1 MKKIY
6 IAGLIA
12 LSFTACK
19 PNLDPS
25 SPQAGNADFSTY
37 LAVGNSLTAGFADG
51 TLYRSGQESSYPSM
65 LAEQFRMVGGG
76 SFKQPL
82 LNGNAGYPGV
92 KRVLGFATDCKGAT
106 SLSPVLY
113 SGVMDTA
120 GDGTNISAQ
129 GPFNNVGVP
138 GIRCI
143 DYLFTGYGFL
153 NPYAK
158 RFYSS
163 PLTEKPLDE
172 ALKINATFFS
182 CWLGANDVLGY
193 ATSGGSGAASGV
205 GTSDISPVATFTG
218 SYNAVIN
225 ALTANGAKGVLINI
239 PDVTAIPYFTTI
251 PANGLVLDQTQAG
264 QLTFAY
270 QALGITFTAGQNY
283 FIIQDASAPGGL
295 RKAKAGELILL
306 TVPQDSL
313 KCAGWGSIKP
323 IPKQYVLDAT
333 EVANVQSATTTFNA
347 VIKQA
352 AADHGLAYVDVN
364 SYLKTVAAGIVF
376 NGVDFNTTFV
386 QGGTFSLDGVHLT
399 PRGYAIVANEII
411 RTINSYYK
419 SSVPTVDVNKY
430 SGLKFP

>member
-1 MKKIY
+1 
-6 IAGLIA
+6 
-12 LSFTACK
+12 
-19 PNLDPS
+19 
-25 SPQAGNADFSTY
+25 
-37 LAVGNSLTAGFADG
+37 
-51 TLYRSGQESSYPSM
+51 
-65 LAEQFRMVGGG
+65 
-76 SFKQPL
+76 
-82 LNGNAGYPGV
+82 
-92 KRVLGFATDCKGAT
+92 
-106 SLSPVLY
+106 
-113 SGVMDTA
+113 MDTA
-120 GDGTNISAQ
+120 GDANNIASQ

-143 DYLFTGYGFL
+143 DYGFTGYGFL

-182 CWLGANDVLGY
+182 CWLGSNDVLGY
-193 ATSGGSGAASGV
+193 ATSGGAGSVGGI
-205 GTSDISPVATFTG
+205 GTSDISPTSTFTAT
-218 SYNAVIN
+218 YNAVIN

-239 PDVTAIPYFTTI
+239 PDVTAIPFFTTV
-251 PANGLVLDQTQAG
+251 PPNGLVLDQTQAA
-264 QLTFAY
+264 QLSAAY
-270 QALGITFTAGQNY
+270 QALGISFTAGQNY

-333 EVANVQSATTTFNA
+333 EVANVQSATATFNA

-352 AADHGLAYVDVN
+352 AADHNLAYVDIN
-364 SYLKTVAAGIVF
+364 SYLHTVAAGIVF
-376 NGVDFNTTFV
+376 NGVNFNTTFV
-386 QGGTFSLDGVHLT
+386 QGGAFSLDGVHLT
-399 PRGYAIVANEII
+399 PRGYAIVANEMI
-411 RTINSYYK
+411 RTINAYYK
-419 SSVPTVDVNKY
+419 SSIPTVDVNKY

>member
-6 IAGLIA
+6 IAGLIV

-25 SPQAGNADFSTY
+25 SPSAGNADFSTY
-37 LAVGNSLTAGFADG
+37 LAVGNSLTAGYADG
-51 TLYRSGQESSYPSM
+51 TLYRSGQENSYPSM
-65 LAEQFRMVGGG
+65 LAEQFKLVGGG
-76 SFKQPL
+76 PFKQPL
-82 LNGNAGYPGV
+82 LNGNAGYPSP
-92 KRVLGFATDCKGAT
+92 KRVLGLATDCKGTT
-106 SLSPVLY
+106 SLSPVFY
-113 SGVMDTA
+113 SGPMDTA
-120 GDGTNISAQ
+120 GDANNIASQ

-143 DYLFTGYGFL
+143 DYGFTGYGFL

-182 CWLGANDVLGY
+182 CWLGSNDVLGY
-193 ATSGGSGAASGV
+193 ATSGGAGSVGGI
-205 GTSDISPVATFTG
+205 GTSDISPTSTFTAT
-218 SYNAVIN
+218 YNAVIN

-239 PDVTAIPYFTTI
+239 PDVTAIPFFTTV
-251 PANGLVLDQTQAG
+251 PPNGLVLDQTQAA
-264 QLTFAY
+264 QLSAAY
-270 QALGITFTAGQNY
+270 QALGISFTAGQNY

-333 EVANVQSATTTFNA
+333 EVANVQSATATFNA

-352 AADHGLAYVDVN
+352 AADHNLAYVDIN
-364 SYLKTVAAGIVF
+364 SYLHTVAAGIVF
-376 NGVDFNTTFV
+376 NGVNFNTTFV
-386 QGGTFSLDGVHLT
+386 QGGAFSLDGVHLT
-399 PRGYAIVANEII
+399 PRGYAIVANEMI
-411 RTINSYYK
+411 RTINAYYK
-419 SSVPTVDVNKY
+419 SSIPTVDVNKY